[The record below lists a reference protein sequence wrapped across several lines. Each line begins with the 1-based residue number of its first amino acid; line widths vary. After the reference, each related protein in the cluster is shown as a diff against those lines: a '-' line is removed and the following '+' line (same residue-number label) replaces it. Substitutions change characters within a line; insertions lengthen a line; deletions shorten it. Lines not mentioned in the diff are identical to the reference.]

1 MTTNIVILLD
11 KSYSMRLIYS
21 QVVETINDFISTNQ
35 IINPNTNL
43 SLILFNH
50 FTEDILVNEQLA
62 NIDLPLL
69 TSKNYRTEGATS
81 LYDAVAYG
89 INLLDNN
96 IKQNKFSI
104 TFQDTAIVSN
114 AYNPVNIIAII
125 TDDNDNTSTLYNEN
139 TIVSLITEKMKE
151 DWRFIFAGSKCI
163 NEEKNIIG
171 NIPNIIRLKSFDNNI
186 GKKLIGNNS
195 IDNFTSIKATMSEL
209 DLLCHQMNNSMTIDE
224 SVAKTKTIE
233 RRVILKKIL
242 MKSTNNE
249 NVNRKRTHERNLIK
263 KCYDTINNSNDEID
277 EEIIEILKEYGS
289 A

>member
-81 LYDAVAYG
+81 LYDAIAYG

-125 TDDNDNTSTLYNEN
+125 TDDNDNTSTLYNES
-139 TIVSLITEKMKE
+139 TIVSLITDKMNA

-171 NIPNIIRLKSFDNNI
+171 NIPKMIRLKSFDNH
-186 GKKLIGNNS
+186 IGNKS
-195 IDNFTSIKATMSEL
+195 ITASSIKATMNEF
-209 DLLCHQMNNSMTIDE
+209 DLLCHQLNNSLTIDDTT
-224 SVAKTKTIE
+224 AKNKTIE

-242 MKSTNNE
+242 MKSTNSE

-263 KCYDTINNSNDEID
+263 KCYESMSNFNNDID
-277 EEIIEILKEYGS
+277 EEIIEILKDFGS